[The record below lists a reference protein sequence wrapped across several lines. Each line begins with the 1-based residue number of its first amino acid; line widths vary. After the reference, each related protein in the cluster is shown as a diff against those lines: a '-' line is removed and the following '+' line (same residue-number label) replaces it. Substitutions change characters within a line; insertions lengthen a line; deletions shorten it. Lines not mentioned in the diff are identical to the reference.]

1 MLKDK
6 FTEYSLGL
14 FAAYPYIKFNDQ
26 DLISIGNKRFVLLP
40 FRAEI
45 GDVLKPLPI
54 DNPESFNG
62 ENFRELIVGGD
73 FEILIRKTANSLEFD
88 PISEAA
94 FGKKWEQIIKKI
106 KSEKTIIDFAEYS
119 KLYFA
124 KYPNGCL
131 SLFLT
136 YVKINE
142 K

>member
-6 FTEYSLGL
+6 FTEYSLGII
-14 FAAYPYIKFNDQ
+14 AAYPYIKFNDQ
-26 DLISIGNKRFVLLP
+26 EFISIGNKRFVLLP

-45 GDVLKPLPI
+45 GDVIKPLPI
-54 DNPESFNG
+54 DNMEFFNG
-62 ENFRELIVGGD
+62 ENFNELIVCGG
-73 FEILIRKTANSLEFD
+73 FEILVRKINNNLEFD
-88 PISEAA
+88 PVVSIAM
-94 FGKKWEQIIKKI
+94 GKKWEPIIKKI

-136 YVKINE
+136 YVKIHE